1 MKEFNPCPI
10 CGRHPKIYYYG
21 VNTAIARCKPF
32 FGKKHLSVN
41 IEYEQPSNLDDKLI
55 KTWNAA
61 VQKKQ
66 SLI

>member
-10 CGRHPKIYYYG
+10 
-21 VNTAIARCKPF
+21 
-32 FGKKHLSVN
+32 FGKKHLSMI

-61 VQKKQ
+61 VQKK
-66 SLI
+66 